1 MHANFHKFQ
10 TSKSCFINQ
19 KIESKLQIFVGVSTK
34 IFKSNSAPRCKQR
47 GMFAPV
53 ISYLNSNKFICL

>member
-1 MHANFHKFQ
+1 MNGIMNPQNGAKMDFMD
-10 TSKSCFINQ
+10 
-19 KIESKLQIFVGVSTK
+19 
-34 IFKSNSAPRCKQR
+34 KSNSAPRCKQR